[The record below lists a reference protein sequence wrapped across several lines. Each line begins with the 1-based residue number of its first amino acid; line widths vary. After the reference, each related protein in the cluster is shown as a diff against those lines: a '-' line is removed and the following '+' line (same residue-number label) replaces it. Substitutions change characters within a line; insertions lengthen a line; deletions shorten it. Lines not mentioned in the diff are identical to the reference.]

1 MIVRC
6 LALLAVLGFS
16 GAALA
21 QGSRISQSDDVMVFD
36 QCLEEAG
43 LAFNARVQCIGRVF
57 EACLEK
63 QEDDSTT
70 NVRECYTRETDL
82 WERLIADV
90 DTNLE
95 RRQDSPARTELG
107 EASRTWESFRNSAC
121 NIPYVLNQQR
131 EPASVMGMAC
141 FNRSTALWA
150 LQLSEF
156 VRPTGN

>member
-1 MIVRC
+1 M
-6 LALLAVLGFS
+6 
-16 GAALA
+16 A
-21 QGSRISQSDDVMVFD
+21 QGSRISQSEDVMVFD

-43 LAFNARVQCIGRVF
+43 LAFNARVQCIGGVF
-57 EACLEK
+57 RACLDK

-70 NVRECYTRETDL
+70 NIRECYSRETAL

-95 RRQDSPARTELG
+95 RRQDNSTRTELG
-107 EASRTWESFRNSAC
+107 EANRNWESFRNSAC

-131 EPASVMGMAC
+131 EPAAVRGAEC

-150 LQLSEF
+150 LQLTEF
-156 VRPTGN
+156 VRPAGN